1 MNLSNCK
8 DKHPNLLF
16 ANFNQDYSCFASG
29 TERGFLIFSCDP
41 FKERFGRVFDGG
53 VGIVEMLFRCNIL
66 AIVGGGTKPKYTPNQ
81 VMIWDDYQNK
91 CIAKLEFKSEVKAVK
106 LRRDRIVVV
115 LENKVYVYNFADL
128 QLVHQL
134 ETTNNPK
141 GICAVCPGAAN
152 VLACPGLKPGYVHV
166 DLYDQK
172 KTQIIAAHESALS
185 QIALNKDGTRLATAS
200 EKGTLIRIFDTAT
213 GEKIKEVRRG
223 THRAEIYSIAF
234 NNESTALC
242 VSSDKN
248 TGHIFDLS
256 RSAPATVREPESD
269 GKNRQSSFSF
279 MGDILPTNYFKSE
292 WSAVQ
297 FQIPESRSICAFS
310 AAPNSIIVICASG
323 VCYKYTYDF
332 AKGESASHSSG
343 CGQPNSIIG
352 SSSTKPKH
360 KHKHRSGSVIV

>member
-8 DKHPNLLF
+8 EKHQNLLF
-16 ANFNQDYSCFASG
+16 ANFNQDYSCFACG
-29 TERGFLIFSCDP
+29 TEKGFLIFSCDP

-66 AIVGGGTKPKYTPNQ
+66 AIVGGGKKPKYTPNQ

-115 LENKVYVYNFADL
+115 LENKVYVYNFSDL

-141 GICAVCPGAAN
+141 GICAVCPGTAN

-166 DLYDQK
+166 ELYDHKQ
-172 KTQIIAAHESALS
+172 TQIIPAHESALS
-185 QIALNKDGTRLATAS
+185 QIALNKNGTRLATAS

-223 THRAEIYSIAF
+223 TNRAEIYSIAF
-234 NNESTALC
+234 NNDSTALC

-256 RSAPATVREPESD
+256 SPNVTTPSPTDESNQ
-269 GKNRQSSFSF
+269 NRQSSFSF
-279 MGDILPTNYFKSE
+279 MGDLLPTKYFKSE

-297 FQIPESRSICAFS
+297 FQIPESRSICAFGS
-310 AAPNSIIVICASG
+310 SQNSINVICASG
-323 VCYKYTYDF
+323 ICYKYTYDF
-332 AKGESASHSSG
+332 SKGECKRDDNPHQFMENEES
-343 CGQPNSIIG
+343 
-352 SSSTKPKH
+352 
-360 KHKHRSGSVIV
+360 

>member
-1 MNLSNCK
+1 MNLNYK
-8 DKHPNLLF
+8 ENKHPNLLF
-16 ANFNQDYSCFASG
+16 ANFNQDYSCFACG
-29 TERGFLIFSCDP
+29 TEKGFLIFSCDP

-66 AIVGGGTKPKYTPNQ
+66 AIVGGGKKPKYTPNQ

-106 LRRDRIVVV
+106 LRKDRIVVV
-115 LENKVYVYNFADL
+115 LENKVYVYNFSDL

-134 ETTNNPK
+134 ETTSNPK
-141 GICAVCPGAAN
+141 GLCAVSPGSSN

-166 DLYDQK
+166 ELYDLKQ
-172 KTQIIAAHESALS
+172 TQIIPAHESALS
-185 QIALNKDGTRLATAS
+185 QIALNRDGTRLATAS
-200 EKGTLIRIFDTAT
+200 EKGTLIRIFDTST

-223 THRAEIYSIAF
+223 TNRAEIYSIAF
-234 NNESTALC
+234 NNDSTALC

-256 RSAPATVREPESD
+256 RSTSGVVSKEIENDSQQ
-269 GKNRQSSFSF
+269 KNRQSSFSF

-297 FQIPESRSICAFS
+297 FQIPESKSICAFGS
-310 AAPNSIIVICASG
+310 TPNSINVICASG
-323 VCYKYTYDF
+323 ICYKYFYDF
-332 AKGESASHSSG
+332 SKGECKREDNPH
-343 CGQPNSIIG
+343 QFMENEE
-352 SSSTKPKH
+352 
-360 KHKHRSGSVIV
+360 

>member
-8 DKHPNLLF
+8 EKHNNLLF
-16 ANFNQDYSCFASG
+16 ANFNQDYSCFACG
-29 TERGFLIFSCDP
+29 TEKGFLIFSCDP

-66 AIVGGGTKPKYTPNQ
+66 AIVGGGKKPKYTPNQ

-115 LENKVYVYNFADL
+115 LENKVYVYNFSDL

-134 ETTNNPK
+134 ETSINPK
-141 GICAVCPGAAN
+141 GICAVCPGTAN

-166 DLYDQK
+166 ELYDHKQ
-172 KTQIIAAHESALS
+172 TQIIPAHESALS

-223 THRAEIYSIAF
+223 TNRAEIYSIAF
-234 NNESTALC
+234 NNDSTALC

-256 RSAPATVREPESD
+256 RQGATAAAIKEEEAQQ
-269 GKNRQSSFSF
+269 KNRQS
-279 MGDILPTNYFKSE
+279 T
-292 WSAVQ
+292 
-297 FQIPESRSICAFS
+297 
-310 AAPNSIIVICASG
+310 
-323 VCYKYTYDF
+323 
-332 AKGESASHSSG
+332 
-343 CGQPNSIIG
+343 
-352 SSSTKPKH
+352 
-360 KHKHRSGSVIV
+360 